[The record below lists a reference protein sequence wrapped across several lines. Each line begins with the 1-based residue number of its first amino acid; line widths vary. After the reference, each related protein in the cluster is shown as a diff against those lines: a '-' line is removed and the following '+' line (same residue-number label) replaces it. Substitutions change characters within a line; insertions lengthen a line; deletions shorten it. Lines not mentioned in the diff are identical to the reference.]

1 VARST
6 QLLATGKILISITVI
21 LRAQHSHHKL
31 PVKGGTRYSP
41 HIDLQETEAL
51 AALMTFKLA
60 VADVPFGGAKG
71 GIKIDPKKLSKG
83 ELERVTRRYTMELIK
98 KGFIGPA
105 VDCLGPD
112 MGTNEQVMTWIK
124 DTYMQIKGETD
135 INAEGCC
142 TGKYISQGGIAGRTE
157 STGLGVYFGL
167 RELMTFP
174 SFQQQAKMTPG
185 LKNKTFIMQGFGNVG
200 YWAAKFFHN
209 DGAKITTIIEF
220 NSAIY
225 NPEGFNPDEVL
236 AYFKEK
242 GTLEGFATAT
252 ESTSTDPM
260 SFITKN
266 ADFLVPCSVEKS
278 INKGNADSINVKVV
292 VEGANGPSTF
302 AAEEILTKKGI
313 IVCPDLLM
321 NGGGVTCSYFEWLK
335 NIDHVSPGKL
345 SKRFD
350 QNSQMNLLKIMGYG
364 GSTSSV
370 KGAEEIDIV
379 YSGLEEYM
387 CSAVKTNWEFAV
399 EKNLI
404 FRDACLVNGIYKVY
418 GAYKDSGIII

>member
-1 VARST
+1 
-6 QLLATGKILISITVI
+6 
-21 LRAQHSHHKL
+21 
-31 PVKGGTRYSP
+31 
-41 HIDLQETEAL
+41 
-51 AALMTFKLA
+51 MTFKLA

-71 GIKIDPKKLSKG
+71 GIKIDPRKLSKA

-124 DTYMQIKGETD
+124 DTYMQVKGETD
-135 INAEGCC
+135 INAEGCA
-142 TGKYISQGGIAGRTE
+142 TGKFISQGGIAGRTE

-167 RELMTFP
+167 RELMTFQT
-174 SFQQQAKMTPG
+174 FQQAAKMTPG

-209 DGAKITTIIEF
+209 DGAKITTIIEY

-225 NPEGFNPDEVL
+225 NPEGFNPDEVQK
-236 AYFKEK
+236 YFKEK
-242 GTLEGFATAT
+242 GTLDGFPTAK
-252 ESTSTDPM
+252 ESVSTNPM
-260 SFITKN
+260 QFITKV

-278 INKGNADSINVKVV
+278 INKANADSINVKVV

-321 NGGGVTCSYFEWLK
+321 NAGGVTCSYFEWLK

-345 SKRFD
+345 SKRYD
-350 QNSQMNLLKIMGYG
+350 QNS
-364 GSTSSV
+364 
-370 KGAEEIDIV
+370 
-379 YSGLEEYM
+379 
-387 CSAVKTNWEFAV
+387 
-399 EKNLI
+399 
-404 FRDACLVNGIYKVY
+404 
-418 GAYKDSGIII
+418 